1 MLRNDKFNL
10 FPLKSLYDNP
20 VVQIASIQGGILR

>member
-1 MLRNDKFNL
+1 MLRNGKTYL
-10 FPLKSLYDNP
+10 FLFQSLYDNP